1 MGAIKAEYSSIIK
14 ATGKLLIHFVY
25 LKFSIMSFYF
35 FLQHR
40 AGIVIFKAST
50 ILFANDFYLGVML
63 EKRFINLEKEKTFL
77 VF

>member
-1 MGAIKAEYSSIIK
+1 
-14 ATGKLLIHFVY
+14 
-25 LKFSIMSFYF
+25 MSFYF
-35 FLQHR
+35 FYNIER